1 MKRDARRL
9 SKDVLDS
16 KFGDCSVTA
25 RIVSLICE
33 ADNMGAVDGPLDLIE
48 NEMECNESGKVI
60 LCIYLQPFFWKI

>member
-16 KFGDCSVTA
+16 KFGDSSVTA

-33 ADNMGAVDGPLDLIE
+33 ADNMGAVDGPLDLVDNDID
-48 NEMECNESGKVI
+48 CNESGKGSF
-60 LCIYLQPFFWKI
+60 CIYFSAFFFFW